1 MDPAYREDAVKPFLG
16 RKRATPYK
24 CFRGEAAYP
33 GTLASE
39 DKNYYYHATRLENI
53 PGILENGLDPEKG
66 GTGGAGQVIA
76 APYNAAKGEF
86 FRKADRGFI
95 CVTPFPEVAVKYAYE
110 YDDRADNGDTLS
122 AAVILRVN
130 KNEFNG
136 YKSCDSLKKF
146 QKLPEEERREAYI
159 INDTLEK
166 EGAFRINQSITTD
179 NLEMLTEE
187 GWMPLSDLAL
197 RQEISQNVETIVA
210 DVEKGAQENE
220 GGEEQEGEKEEAQRT
235 KVSLEEM
242 REEEGLRKES
252 RTQQVKGNTASME
265 AEVFEIH

>member
-1 MDPAYREDAVKPFLG
+1 MDPVYREDAVKPFLG
-16 RKRATPYK
+16 RKRAIPHK
-24 CFRGEAAYP
+24 CFQGEAAYP

-53 PGILENGLDPEKG
+53 SGILENGLDPGKG

-76 APYNAAKGEF
+76 TPYDAAKGAY
-86 FRKADRGFI
+86 FRRVDRGFI
-95 CVTPFPEVAVKYAYE
+95 CVTPSPEVAVKYAYE

-130 KNEFNG
+130 KGKFNG
-136 YKSCDSLKKF
+136 YKSCDSFKIF

-166 EGAFRINQSITTD
+166 DGAFRINQPIATED
-179 NLEMLTEE
+179 LEMLTEE
-187 GWMPLSDLAL
+187 GWVSLRDLAL
-197 RQEISQNVETIVA
+197 RQEIYQNVKTMVD
-210 DVEKGAQENE
+210 DVEKGAKENE
-220 GGEEQEGEKEEAQRT
+220 EEEEREGEEAQRT

-265 AEVFEIH
+265 AETFGLH